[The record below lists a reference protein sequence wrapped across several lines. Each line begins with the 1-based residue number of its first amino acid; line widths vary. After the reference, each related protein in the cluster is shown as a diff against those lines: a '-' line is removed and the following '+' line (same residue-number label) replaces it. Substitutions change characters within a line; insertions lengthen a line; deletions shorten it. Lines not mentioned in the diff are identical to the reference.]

1 MCLYAKAAAALSN
14 SKRGVSLLCQ
24 EDHDLF
30 LASQRQRHREW
41 YQGLIYLERQY
52 TRYTLHSDAARVLYD
67 AVG

>member
-1 MCLYAKAAAALSN
+1 M
-14 SKRGVSLLCQ
+14 SLLCQ

-52 TRYTLHSDAARVLYD
+52 TRYTLHSDLARVLYD